1 MFKKKPVLV
10 RVYPRIPITVFIQ
23 QGMKMKITVHRFYS
37 FVSSMGYRYISYLS
51 QKTIINKNLF
61 EKQVKRDT
69 KSPTDV
75 SVGVQFGNC
84 HNDV

>member
-1 MFKKKPVLV
+1 MSILEDTHKYLYPTMIKMIITLLFWLV
-10 RVYPRIPITVFIQ
+10 RRL
-23 QGMKMKITVHRFYS
+23 YS
-37 FVSSMGYRYISYLS
+37 FVSSMGYRYISFLS
-51 QKTIINKNLF
+51 QNTIINNNLF

>member
-1 MFKKKPVLV
+1 MFKKKPVLL
-10 RVYPRIPITVFIQ
+10 RVYPRIPISVFIQ
-23 QGMKMKITVHRFYS
+23 QRIKMKITIHRLCS
-37 FVSSMGYRYISYLS
+37 FVSLMGYRYISYLS
-51 QKTIINKNLF
+51 QNTIINNNVF
-61 EKQVKRDT
+61 ERQVKRNT

>member
-1 MFKKKPVLV
+1 MSILEDTHKYL
-10 RVYPRIPITVFIQ
+10 YPTMI
-23 QGMKMKITVHRFYS
+23 KIKSTLLRRLYS
-37 FVSSMGYRYISYLS
+37 FVSSMGYRYISFLS
-51 QKTIINKNLF
+51 QNTIINNNLF
-61 EKQVKRDT
+61 ERQVKRDT

>member
-1 MFKKKPVLV
+1 MSILEDTHKYL
-10 RVYPRIPITVFIQ
+10 YPTMI
-23 QGMKMKITVHRFYS
+23 KMKFTLLRRLYS
-37 FVSSMGYRYISYLS
+37 FVSSMGYRYISFLS
-51 QKTIINKNLF
+51 QNTIINNNLF

>member
-1 MFKKKPVLV
+1 MSIFKDTHKYL
-10 RVYPRIPITVFIQ
+10 YPTMI
-23 QGMKMKITVHRFYS
+23 KMKITLLVRRLYS
-37 FVSSMGYRYISYLS
+37 FVSSLGYRYISFLS
-51 QKTIINKNLF
+51 QNTIINNNLF

>member
-1 MFKKKPVLV
+1 MSIFKDTHKYL
-10 RVYPRIPITVFIQ
+10 YPTMI
-23 QGMKMKITVHRFYS
+23 KMKIKIHRLYS
-37 FVSSMGYRYISYLS
+37 FVSSMGYRYISFLS
-51 QKTIINKNLF
+51 QNTIINNNLF

-69 KSPTDV
+69 KPPTDV

>member
-1 MFKKKPVLV
+1 MSILEDTHKYL
-10 RVYPRIPITVFIQ
+10 YPTMI
-23 QGMKMKITVHRFYS
+23 KMKITLLVRRLYS
-37 FVSSMGYRYISYLS
+37 FVSSLGYRYISFLS
-51 QKTIINKNLF
+51 QNTIINNNLF

>member
-1 MFKKKPVLV
+1 
-10 RVYPRIPITVFIQ
+10 
-23 QGMKMKITVHRFYS
+23 MKIRILHRLYS

>member
-1 MFKKKPVLV
+1 MNIFKDTYNYLYPTMIKMKVTLLV
-10 RVYPRIPITVFIQ
+10 RRL
-23 QGMKMKITVHRFYS
+23 YS
-37 FVSSMGYRYISYLS
+37 FVSSMGYRYISFLS
-51 QKTIINKNLF
+51 QNTIINNNLF

>member
-1 MFKKKPVLV
+1 
-10 RVYPRIPITVFIQ
+10 
-23 QGMKMKITVHRFYS
+23 
-37 FVSSMGYRYISYLS
+37 MGYRYISYLS

>member
-1 MFKKKPVLV
+1 MSILEDTHKYL
-10 RVYPRIPITVFIQ
+10 YPTMI
-23 QGMKMKITVHRFYS
+23 KMKITLLVRQLYS
-37 FVSSMGYRYISYLS
+37 FVSSMGYRYISFLS
-51 QKTIINKNLF
+51 QNTIINNNLF

>member
-1 MFKKKPVLV
+1 MSILEDTHKYL
-10 RVYPRIPITVFIQ
+10 YPTMI
-23 QGMKMKITVHRFYS
+23 KMKIKIHRLYS
-37 FVSSMGYRYISYLS
+37 FVSSMGYRYISFLS
-51 QKTIINKNLF
+51 QNTIINNNLF

>member
-1 MFKKKPVLV
+1 MSILEDTHKYL
-10 RVYPRIPITVFIQ
+10 YPTMI
-23 QGMKMKITVHRFYS
+23 KMKITLLFWLRRLYS
-37 FVSSMGYRYISYLS
+37 FVSSMGYRYISFLS
-51 QKTIINKNLF
+51 QNTIINNNLF

>member
-1 MFKKKPVLV
+1 
-10 RVYPRIPITVFIQ
+10 
-23 QGMKMKITVHRFYS
+23 
-37 FVSSMGYRYISYLS
+37 MGYRNTSFLS
-51 QKTIINKNLF
+51 HNTIINKILL
-61 EKQVKRDT
+61 ERQVERDT

>member
-1 MFKKKPVLV
+1 
-10 RVYPRIPITVFIQ
+10 
-23 QGMKMKITVHRFYS
+23 
-37 FVSSMGYRYISYLS
+37 MGYRYISFLS
-51 QKTIINKNLF
+51 QNTIINNNLF

>member
-1 MFKKKPVLV
+1 MSILEDTHKYL
-10 RVYPRIPITVFIQ
+10 YPTMI
-23 QGMKMKITVHRFYS
+23 KMKITLLVRRLYS
-37 FVSSMGYRYISYLS
+37 FVSSMGYRYISFLS
-51 QKTIINKNLF
+51 QNTIINNNLF

>member
-1 MFKKKPVLV
+1 MSILEDTHKYL
-10 RVYPRIPITVFIQ
+10 YLTMI
-23 QGMKMKITVHRFYS
+23 KMKITLLVRRLYS
-37 FVSSMGYRYISYLS
+37 FVSSMGYRYISFLS
-51 QKTIINKNLF
+51 QNTIINNNLF